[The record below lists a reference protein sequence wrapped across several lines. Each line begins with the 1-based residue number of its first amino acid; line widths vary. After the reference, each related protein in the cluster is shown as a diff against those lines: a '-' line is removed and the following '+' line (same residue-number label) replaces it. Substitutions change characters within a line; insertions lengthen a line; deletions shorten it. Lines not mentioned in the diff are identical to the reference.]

1 MRSHYIQC
9 TSRIAICTWI
19 AAVVPAFT
27 IGVAVA
33 QPPSVPQFKVASVK
47 KGGDTF
53 STGPIFTKGRI
64 RWVTPLAHLIRYA
77 YSIDFSSVSSRQL
90 GTVYD
95 IEATFEPDATDDQI
109 RAMLRS
115 LLSDR
120 FNMKAHPISREA
132 DGYAMTLGRGG
143 LKAKKSSEP
152 VEDQSASGSGANSR
166 PWQSYVSALVPEPG
180 IIAVSGHNASLAEL
194 AATLQRV
201 VRTPVWDQTGV
212 LGKYDFHFRFDETAD
227 ADSAIPSLVTALRES
242 VGLVLTKQKG
252 RVETLVIDAIG
263 EPVEN

>member
-1 MRSHYIQC
+1 
-9 TSRIAICTWI
+9 
-19 AAVVPAFT
+19 VVPAFT

-53 STGPIFTKGRI
+53 STRPIITKGRI
-64 RWVTPLAHLIRYA
+64 RWVTQLAYLIGYA
-77 YSIDFSSVSSRQL
+77 YSIDFSSVSGRQL

-120 FNMKAHPISREA
+120 FNMKAHPIGREA

-152 VEDQSASGSGANSR
+152 VEDQSASASGANSR
-166 PWQSYVSALVPEPG
+166 LSQSYVAATVPEPG
-180 IIAVSGHNASLAEL
+180 IIVVSGRSASLAEL

-201 VRTPVWDQTGV
+201 VRRPVWDQTGV
-212 LGKYDFHFRFDETAD
+212 LGKYDFDLRFAHEATAD
-227 ADSAIPSLVTALRES
+227 TDSATPPLVTALRES
-242 VGLVLTKQKG
+242 VGLVLTRQKG
-252 RVETLVIDAIG
+252 RVETLVVDAIG